1 VERSRG
7 IELQRRSLAA
17 FVRLLAS
24 GSGGAALF
32 ERDGVVGSIVPACP
46 ERSVVN
52 SVTYRDAR
60 SLEAALPE
68 LTAAHDQA
76 GIRAWTVWV
85 PEEDRRAAALLEAS
99 GHRLDSTPAAM
110 VLQLPGL
117 PDPEP
122 GDLDWDANAEPADV
136 GRVNDL
142 AYGLPAPAFAEA
154 IAGLPQAEPL
164 RLYQA
169 RVDGRLAC
177 VLGTLDDGEDCGVY
191 FVATLTE
198 HRGRRLAGRLL
209 HVALAEARDRGLRT
223 SSLQSTKLGYPV
235 YERLGYEP
243 IFTIEMWERRR

>member
-1 VERSRG
+1 MDRSHG

-17 FVRLLAS
+17 FVRLLAA
-24 GSGGAALF
+24 GSDDATLF
-32 ERDGVVGSIVPACP
+32 EREGVLGAIVPACP

-60 SLEAALPE
+60 SLEAALPK
-68 LTAAHDQA
+68 LAAAHDRA

-85 PEEDRRAAALLEAS
+85 PEDDRDVAAMLEAS
-99 GHRLDSTPAAM
+99 GHRLDATPAAM
-110 VLQLPGL
+110 ALELASLPA
-117 PDPEP
+117 PDP
-122 GDLDWDANAEPADV
+122 GDLDWDSRATPAEI
-136 GRVNDL
+136 GQINDL
-142 AYGLPAPAFAEA
+142 AYGLLEPAFGAA
-154 IAGLPQAEPL
+154 IATLSIELPL

-169 RVDGRLAC
+169 RVDGRPVS
-177 VLGTLDDGEDCGVY
+177 VLGTLDDGDDCGIY
-191 FVATLTE
+191 FVATLEE

-243 IFTIEMWERRR
+243 LFTIEMWERRG